1 MIRAL
6 KFFAVLSIL
15 PALFSCGYDSEV
27 LDLTHVEW
35 KASLGN
41 HLKNKLEKSNVSNS
55 FSKNKKGNK
64 EKEPKTPENW
74 KSISDFPVGFNSIF
88 EIPER
93 SGFHEVTVKAEFSIN
108 SDSVFLKLPTAIYF
122 PSVGE
127 SWELYL
133 NGFLIRKEKF
143 LKQTDGGDVTPS
155 IRRSLRS
162 VTLPIPFGV
171 LKQGKNTILLCI
183 IGESDQTPY
192 IQNDHFGFY
201 NASGYKISP
210 LQGIYQS
217 SSEYF
222 YVFLYATYFIFGVYY
237 IFFYAIRKRD
247 LYYLYFGLF
256 LFISSVYFF
265 SSSDLIFKK
274 FINLN
279 SQIDSSPFFRAEYSS
294 LTLIFPFFYY
304 FLKDYF
310 YQKERSSVISNFFTV
325 LLIGLFFAILIS
337 PFSWVQVVLKI
348 SQISMVFF
356 LIYIL
361 SFLIQAVRKKKQD
374 SGKILTGI
382 FVCIVFGMCDLLNS
396 IFKIL
401 EFHYSFFPI
410 VYLFFV
416 VTIISILI
424 LKYVRLYKDMELIN
438 EELSNQRNAFYR
450 FVPVDFIRIL
460 DKESPVSISIGNNK
474 EKSMTI
480 LSSDIRNFTNIL
492 ETISPNRTIAFLNSY
507 LSEMEKIVYE
517 AAGFVDQYSGDALLA
532 LFADYNERVEKEN
545 FNSADNAVEAALKM
559 MSVVR
564 SKKIQK
570 SFSIPSEWNLEIG
583 IGINTGSLI
592 LGTVGSERRIDTNVV
607 GDAIRLTSKLQ
618 SLTYLYQ
625 GRILI
630 SHHTYL
636 RLHRMSEIGIRM
648 IDSAFVKGR
657 SQPVDI
663 YEVFESD
670 PDEMKEFKLRTLD
683 LLSQGIFEY
692 RSGKFGEATKIF
704 KQLYHEEPRDNLSK
718 IYLKRCKLYSSKP
731 LEKNWDGI
739 FRFQTK

>member
-1 MIRAL
+1 MIRTL

-15 PALFSCGYDSEV
+15 SVLFSCEYDSDSEV

-41 HLKNKLEKSNVSNS
+41 HLKTILEKSNISSS
-55 FSKNKKGNK
+55 FSQNKKG
-64 EKEPKTPENW
+64 KEPKSSENW
-74 KSISDFPVGFNSIF
+74 KLISNFPVSFNSLF

-93 SGFHEVTVKAEFSIN
+93 SGFHEVTVKTEFSIN
-108 SDSVFLKLPTAIYF
+108 PDSVLLKLPTAIYF
-122 PSVGE
+122 PSIGE
-127 SWELYL
+127 NWELYL

-143 LKQTDGGDVTPS
+143 LKQTDGKDATPA

-162 VTLPIPFGV
+162 ITLPIPFGV

-183 IGESDQTPY
+183 VGGSNQTPY

-201 NASGYKISP
+201 HADGYKISL
-210 LQGIYQS
+210 LQRIYQS
-217 SSEYF
+217 NSEHF
-222 YVFLYATYFIFGVYY
+222 NVFLCAIYLIFGVYY
-237 IFFYAIRKRD
+237 ILFYTIRKHD

-279 SQIDSSPFFRAEYSS
+279 SQMDSSPFFRAEYSS
-294 LTLIFPFFYY
+294 LTLILPFFYY
-304 FLKDYF
+304 FLKHYF
-310 YQKERSSVISNFFTV
+310 YWKERSNVIPNFFVV

-356 LIYIL
+356 LVYIL
-361 SFLIQAVRKKKQD
+361 FFLVQAVRKKKQD
-374 SGKILTGI
+374 SGKILTGV
-382 FVCIVFGMCDLLNS
+382 FVCIIFGIWDLLNS
-396 IFKIL
+396 IFEIFG
-401 EFHYSFFPI
+401 FHYSFFPI

-416 VTIISILI
+416 LTIINILI

-438 EELSNQRNAFYR
+438 EELSNQKNAFYR
-450 FVPVDFIRIL
+450 FVPVDFIKII
-460 DKESPVSISIGNNK
+460 DKESPISISIGNNK

-492 ETISPNRTIAFLNSY
+492 ETISSNQTIAFLNSY

-517 AAGFVDQYSGDALLA
+517 AAGFVDQYSGDAILA
-532 LFADYNERVEKEN
+532 LFADYSERVEKEN

-564 SKKIQK
+564 SKRIQK
-570 SFSIPSEWNLEIG
+570 SFSIPWNLEIG

-592 LGTVGSERRIDTNVV
+592 LGTVGNERRIDTNVV
-607 GDAIRLTSKLQ
+607 GDAIHLTSKLQ

-648 IDSAFVKGR
+648 IDSAFLKGKSR
-657 SQPVDI
+657 PVDI

-670 PDEMKEFKLRTLD
+670 PEEIKEFKLRTLD

-731 LEKNWDGI
+731 PEKNWDGI

>member
-1 MIRAL
+1 M
-6 KFFAVLSIL
+6 
-15 PALFSCGYDSEV
+15 
-27 LDLTHVEW
+27 DLTHVEW

-74 KSISDFPVGFNSIF
+74 KSISDFPVGFNSLF

-265 SSSDLIFKK
+265 R
-274 FINLN
+274 
-279 SQIDSSPFFRAEYSS
+279 P
-294 LTLIFPFFYY
+294 
-304 FLKDYF
+304 
-310 YQKERSSVISNFFTV
+310 
-325 LLIGLFFAILIS
+325 
-337 PFSWVQVVLKI
+337 
-348 SQISMVFF
+348 
-356 LIYIL
+356 
-361 SFLIQAVRKKKQD
+361 
-374 SGKILTGI
+374 
-382 FVCIVFGMCDLLNS
+382 
-396 IFKIL
+396 
-401 EFHYSFFPI
+401 
-410 VYLFFV
+410 
-416 VTIISILI
+416 
-424 LKYVRLYKDMELIN
+424 
-438 EELSNQRNAFYR
+438 
-450 FVPVDFIRIL
+450 RI
-460 DKESPVSISIGNNK
+460 
-474 EKSMTI
+474 
-480 LSSDIRNFTNIL
+480 
-492 ETISPNRTIAFLNSY
+492 
-507 LSEMEKIVYE
+507 
-517 AAGFVDQYSGDALLA
+517 
-532 LFADYNERVEKEN
+532 
-545 FNSADNAVEAALKM
+545 
-559 MSVVR
+559 
-564 SKKIQK
+564 
-570 SFSIPSEWNLEIG
+570 
-583 IGINTGSLI
+583 
-592 LGTVGSERRIDTNVV
+592 
-607 GDAIRLTSKLQ
+607 
-618 SLTYLYQ
+618 
-625 GRILI
+625 
-630 SHHTYL
+630 
-636 RLHRMSEIGIRM
+636 
-648 IDSAFVKGR
+648 
-657 SQPVDI
+657 
-663 YEVFESD
+663 
-670 PDEMKEFKLRTLD
+670 
-683 LLSQGIFEY
+683 
-692 RSGKFGEATKIF
+692 
-704 KQLYHEEPRDNLSK
+704 
-718 IYLKRCKLYSSKP
+718 
-731 LEKNWDGI
+731 
-739 FRFQTK
+739 

>member
-1 MIRAL
+1 MD
-6 KFFAVLSIL
+6 LSH
-15 PALFSCGYDSEV
+15 A
-27 LDLTHVEW
+27 EW

-41 HLKNKLEKSNVSNS
+41 HLKTKLEKSNIFSS
-55 FSKNKKGNK
+55 FSQNKKGNK
-64 EKEPKTPENW
+64 EKEPKNSENW
-74 KSISDFPVGFNSIF
+74 KLISNFPVGFNSLF

-93 SGFHEVTVKAEFSIN
+93 TGFHEVTVKVEFSIN
-108 SDSVFLKLPTAIYF
+108 SDSTFLKLPTAIYF

-127 SWELYL
+127 NWELYL

-143 LKQTDGGDVTPS
+143 LKQTDGKDVTPS

-171 LKQGKNTILLCI
+171 LKQGKNTILLYVV
-183 IGESDQTPY
+183 GESNQTPY

-201 NASGYKISP
+201 HASGYKIS
-210 LQGIYQS
+210 LFQQIYQS
-217 SSEYF
+217 NSEYF
-222 YVFLYATYFIFGVYY
+222 GVFLCAIYFIFGVYY
-237 IFFYAIRKRD
+237 VFFYVVRKQD
-247 LYYLYFGLF
+247 LYYFYFGLF

-294 LTLIFPFFYY
+294 LTLILPFFYY

-310 YQKERSSVISNFFTV
+310 YLKERSGIIPNFFIA

-337 PFSWVQVVLKI
+337 PFSWVQVVFKI
-348 SQISMVFF
+348 SQISMAFF
-356 LIYIL
+356 LVYIL
-361 SFLIQAVRKKKQD
+361 VFLIQAVRKKKQD
-374 SGKILTGI
+374 SGKILTGV
-382 FVCIVFGMCDLLNS
+382 FVCIVFGIFDLLNS
-396 IFKIL
+396 IF
-401 EFHYSFFPI
+401 EVFRFHYSFFPI

-416 VTIISILI
+416 VTTINILI
-424 LKYVRLYKDMELIN
+424 LKYVRLYKDMEFIN
-438 EELSNQRNAFYR
+438 EELSNQKNAFYR

-492 ETISPNRTIAFLNSY
+492 ETVPSNQTITFLNSY

-532 LFADYNERVEKEN
+532 LFADYSERVEKEN
-545 FNSADNAVEAALKM
+545 FNSADNAVEAALRM
-559 MSVVR
+559 MNVVR
-564 SKKIQK
+564 SKRIQK
-570 SFSIPSEWNLEIG
+570 NFSIPLEWNLEIG

-636 RLHRMSEIGIRM
+636 RLHRMSDIGIRM

-657 SQPVDI
+657 NQPVDI

-670 PDEMKEFKLRTLD
+670 IEEIKEFKLKTLD
-683 LLSQGIFEY
+683 LLSQGISEY

-704 KQLYHEEPRDNLSK
+704 KQLYQEEPRDNLSK